1 MAFVSYRLL
10 AVPYMVSCA
19 GRSRE
24 TPPAP
29 LSCFAARLK
38 RDGGVALR
46 RCRPLATCAVD
57 CSCATAEMKPQQRP
71 FTNKHDGVSFNGA
84 ALPKLI
90 DYSTHVEKAL
100 EQAWVH
106 VTVLKY
112 FYHSQS

>member
-1 MAFVSYRLL
+1 
-10 AVPYMVSCA
+10 
-19 GRSRE
+19 
-24 TPPAP
+24 
-29 LSCFAARLK
+29 
-38 RDGGVALR
+38 
-46 RCRPLATCAVD
+46 
-57 CSCATAEMKPQQRP
+57 MKPQQRP